1 MGLEPKKTALGVQT
15 PFNSQIG
22 GFGNELAKSIPFEQS
37 LEELVRLKIR
47 APELLTKTNRRLL
60 MFSDYA
66 QNNYIGFF
74 GSKWTITCFLVVR
87 NTKKGTTISRVISTS
102 GAHRLRI
109 VVRSC
114 VFLFLRGWTPRP
126 ARLDVTGRS
135 VRGITSLY

>member
-37 LEELVRLKIR
+37 LEELVGLKIR

-66 QNNYIGFF
+66 QNN
-74 GSKWTITCFLVVR
+74 
-87 NTKKGTTISRVISTS
+87 
-102 GAHRLRI
+102 
-109 VVRSC
+109 
-114 VFLFLRGWTPRP
+114 
-126 ARLDVTGRS
+126 
-135 VRGITSLY
+135 